1 MPFYEDKNMDIN
13 FYIERM
19 MNDYHS
25 YKWIAVFLIVF
36 FALLIDF
43 IQKII
48 LSHLHKRAELTENPW
63 DDAILTA
70 LRKPLS
76 TLIWIIGLSV
86 AVNFMAPKTA
96 FLDFSRDA
104 VRVGIILVIAWFCIS
119 LVRQFHDNILEI
131 QHKKGK
137 PIDPTTA
144 DAIGKLVR
152 ISIFITA
159 ALMILQTLG
168 FSISGVLAFGGIG
181 GIAVG
186 FAAKDILSNFFGGLT
201 IFMDRPFAV
210 GDWIRSPDRSIEGM
224 VEYIGWRLTRI
235 RTFENRPLYVPNA
248 TFTTIALEN
257 PSRMTHRRI
266 YETIG
271 VRYDDAD
278 KVMAIVKDV
287 RQMLIDHPDID
298 ESQTLIVNF
307 NTFGPSSLDFFIYT
321 FTKMKALAE
330 YHRVKEDVLMKAYE
344 IVLAHGAEVAFPTST
359 IHIPERVL
367 LEQAKGLSER

>member
-1 MPFYEDKNMDIN
+1 MDLI
-13 FYIERM
+13 FYIEKM
-19 MNDYHS
+19 TDSYHG
-25 YKWIAVFLIVF
+25 YKWIIVFLIVF
-36 FALLIDF
+36 FALFVDF

-48 LSHLHKRAELTENPW
+48 LSRLHKKALLTDNPW
-63 DDAILTA
+63 DDAILNA

-76 TLIWIIGLSV
+76 VLIWIIGLSITF
-86 AVNFMAPKTA
+86 NFMAPKTA
-96 FLDFSRDA
+96 FLDFSRDT
-104 VRVGIILVIAWFCIS
+104 VRVGIILVIAWFCVN
-119 LVRQFHDNILEI
+119 LVKQLHDNLLEI
-131 QHKKGK
+131 HRKKGK

-201 IFMDRPFAV
+201 IFLDRPFAV
-210 GDWIRSPDRSIEGM
+210 GDWIRSPDRNIEGM

-271 VRYDDAD
+271 VRYDDAN
-278 KVMAIVKDV
+278 KIMEIVKDI
-287 RQMLIDHPDID
+287 RQMLIDHPGID
-298 ESQTLIVNF
+298 ASQTLIVNF
-307 NTFGPSSLDFFIYT
+307 NTFGPSSLDFFIYA
-321 FTKMKALAE
+321 FTRTKVWVE
-330 YHRVKEDVLMKAYE
+330 YHQVKEDVLMKAYR
-344 IVLAHGAEVAFPTST
+344 IVLSHGAEVAFPTST

-367 LEQAKGLSER
+367 LEQANFLSEK

>member
-1 MPFYEDKNMDIN
+1 MDLNLYVEKITAA
-13 FYIERM
+13 YQG
-19 MNDYHS
+19 YQ
-25 YKWIAVFLIVF
+25 WIIVFLIVF
-36 FALLIDF
+36 FALLLDF
-43 IQKII
+43 AQKII
-48 LSHLHKRAELTENPW
+48 LSRLHRRTLLTENPW
-63 DDAILTA
+63 DEAILTA

-76 TLIWIIGLSV
+76 ALIWIIGIYLAIHFV
-86 AVNFMAPKTA
+86 APKKA
-96 FLDFSRDA
+96 FLDLSRDA
-104 VRVGIILVIAWFCIS
+104 VRVGIILVIAWFCVN
-119 LVRQFHDNILEI
+119 LVRQLHDNILEI
-131 QHKKGK
+131 QIKKGK
-137 PIDPTTA
+137 PVDPTTA
-144 DAIGKLVR
+144 DAIGKLAR

-159 ALMILQTLG
+159 SLMVLQTLG

-201 IFMDRPFAV
+201 IFLDRPFAV
-210 GDWIRSPDRSIEGM
+210 GDWVRSPDRNIEGM

-235 RTFENRPLYVPNA
+235 RTFENRPLYVPNS

-271 VRYDDAD
+271 VRYDDAN

-298 ESQTLIVNF
+298 PTQILIVNF
-307 NTFGPSSLDFFIYT
+307 NTFGPSSLDFMIYA
-321 FTKMKALAE
+321 FTRTKIFME
-330 YHRVKEDVLMKAYE
+330 YHQVKEDVLMKAYQ
-344 IVLAHGAEVAFPTST
+344 IILSHGAEVAFPTST

-367 LEQAKGLSER
+367 LEQANLLSGK

>member
-1 MPFYEDKNMDIN
+1 MDLN
-13 FYIERM
+13 FYIDKM
-19 MNDYHS
+19 TGDYHP
-25 YKWIAVFLIVF
+25 YKWITVFLIVF
-36 FALLIDF
+36 AALLIDF

-48 LSHLHKRAELTENPW
+48 LSHLHRRMLLTETPW

-76 TLIWIIGLSV
+76 VLIWIIGISL
-86 AVNFMAPKTA
+86 AVNFLAPGTV
-96 FLDFSRDA
+96 LQDFFQEA
-104 VRVGIILVIAWFCIS
+104 VRVGIILVIAWFCVN
-119 LVRQFHDNILEI
+119 LVRQLHDNILKSHE
-131 QHKKGK
+131 KKGK

-186 FAAKDILSNFFGGLT
+186 LAAKDILSNFFGGLT
-201 IFMDRPFAV
+201 IFLDRPFAV
-210 GDWIRSPDRSIEGM
+210 GDWIRSPDRDIEGV

-235 RTFENRPLYVPNA
+235 RTFDKRPLYVPNA
-248 TFTTIALEN
+248 TFTTVALEN

-271 VRYDDAD
+271 VRYDDANRI
-278 KVMAIVKDV
+278 MAIAKDI
-287 RQMLIDHPDID
+287 RQMLIDHPGID
-298 ESQTLIVNF
+298 DNETLIVNF
-307 NTFGPSSLDFFIYT
+307 NSFGPSSLDFFIYAYT
-321 FTKMKALAE
+321 RTKAWVE
-330 YHRVKEDVLMKAYE
+330 YHEVKEDVLMKAYQ
-344 IVLAHGAEVAFPTST
+344 IVLANSAEVAFPTST

-367 LEQAKGLSER
+367 LEEADALSERSMNR